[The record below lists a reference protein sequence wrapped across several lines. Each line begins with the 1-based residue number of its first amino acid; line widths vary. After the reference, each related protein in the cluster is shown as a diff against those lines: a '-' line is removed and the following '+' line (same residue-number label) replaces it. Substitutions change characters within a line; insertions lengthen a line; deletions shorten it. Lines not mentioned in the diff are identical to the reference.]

1 MTTSATVIM
10 ICACVIIFVLI
21 GIAVILTIDIYRRLE
36 VFEELEKRVKNAIK
50 TVVELNKLKNELEEE
65 IFKYKLIRETKEE
78 RKHGNRILDNS
89 NNINTIHSN
98 ESTSNSSNDNSD
110 TNDNNNDSREDNK
123 NS

>member
-10 ICACVIIFVLI
+10 ICACVIIFVLL

-65 IFKYKLIRETKEE
+65 IFKYKLMRETKED
-78 RKHGNRILDNS
+78 RKSGILDNS

-98 ESTSNSSNDNSD
+98 RNISNNTNDNSN
-110 TNDNNNDSREDNK
+110 TNNSNTYSREDSK
-123 NS
+123 NN